1 MYRWP
6 RTWGLVRY
14 DRSIREKLPGNSD
27 WRLERYFCGWCRLE
41 MAWDDDVGVSQGSK
55 ACDGRRRERD
65 FINVCTVASSECAID
80 R

>member
-1 MYRWP
+1 
-6 RTWGLVRY
+6 
-14 DRSIREKLPGNSD
+14 
-27 WRLERYFCGWCRLE
+27 